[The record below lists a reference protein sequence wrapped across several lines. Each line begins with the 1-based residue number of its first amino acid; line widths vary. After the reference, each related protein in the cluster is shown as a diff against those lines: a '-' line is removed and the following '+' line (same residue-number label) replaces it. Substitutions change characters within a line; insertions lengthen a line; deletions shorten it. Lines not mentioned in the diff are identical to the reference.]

1 MAPPTAPPGKSQSN
15 GRMEIGKPP
24 VLPFTAFV
32 LCEFLSLLTIY
43 LGRGDRSVPI
53 YVVGSIFGTFLGV
66 LAFSWFI
73 LQDNK
78 EQAKVYRDWGL
89 ISPRNSSKWILLAG
103 WLFGVANIFL
113 AAIEFSRDITGGQ

>member
-1 MAPPTAPPGKSQSN
+1 
-15 GRMEIGKPP
+15 
-24 VLPFTAFV
+24 
-32 LCEFLSLLTIY
+32 LTIY

-113 AAIEFSRDITGGQ
+113 AAIEFSRDITGGL